1 MSTNPHETP
10 LPVATLPRGP
20 YTDACPL
27 HLAME
32 RIARAAVRQHVLYA
46 EGESQ
51 PRPTLLLDL
60 ERWTTLHTLIRMRI
74 CVASRSG
81 ALSPVE
87 LEQALATYAPAP
99 VDAQLQP
106 HRQLLRQM
114 LSACAQAHCCPLS
127 PTSVD

>member
-1 MSTNPHETP
+1 MSTNPPDAP
-10 LPVATLPRGP
+10 LPGVTLPTGP
-20 YTDACPL
+20 FTDACPL

-60 ERWTTLHTLIRMRI
+60 ERWTALHTLIRTRI
-74 CVASRSG
+74 CVASRSDVF
-81 ALSPVE
+81 SPEE
-87 LEQALATYAPAP
+87 LEQALATLAPAP
-99 VDAQLQP
+99 VDAELQP
-106 HRQLLRQM
+106 HRQLLREM
-114 LSACAQAHCCPLS
+114 LSACAQAQCCPLS